1 MNLEVKS
8 SGTSKPHYGLELS
21 PDFWHTQSLSA
32 STVCLPCPRKG
43 GGGKQRS
50 LNPLLK
56 QCFAPL
62 CPCHDDYLKVFT
74 RDKDRLFT
82 LILLLLPSWRTHR
95 RLLIN
100 SSTGPHLSPASGN
113 AKRRLDDCKCPPWR
127 RKWQPTP
134 VFLPGE
140 SHGRRNLVGYSP
152 WGRKESNTTER
163 LHFTS
168 SQHCLF

>member
-1 MNLEVKS
+1 MCSV
-8 SGTSKPHYGLELS
+8 
-21 PDFWHTQSLSA
+21 SLI
-32 STVCLPCPRKG
+32 LKR
-43 GGGKQRS
+43 GKQRS
-50 LNPLLK
+50 FNLLLR
-56 QCFAPL
+56 QGFASL
-62 CPCHDDYLKVFT
+62 CPCHDYFLEMFT

-100 SSTGPHLSPASGN
+100 SSTGPHLSLASGN

-140 SHGRRNLVGYSP
+140 SHGQRNLVGYSP
-152 WGRKESNTTER
+152 WGRKELDTTEL
-163 LHFTS
+163 LHSLTHS
-168 SQHCLF
+168 EPLYLLPQVGSWHQVAKVLELQL